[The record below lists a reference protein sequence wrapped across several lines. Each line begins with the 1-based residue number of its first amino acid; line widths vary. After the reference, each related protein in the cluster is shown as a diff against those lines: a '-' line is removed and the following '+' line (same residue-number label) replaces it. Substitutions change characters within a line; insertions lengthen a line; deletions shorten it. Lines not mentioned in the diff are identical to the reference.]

1 MTSKKEQQIKSFN
14 VTPGEPVG
22 VVAAQSI
29 GEPGTQMILR
39 SFHRAGVASV
49 TATSGLPRMIEI
61 VDLKK
66 KPATPFTYIYLEDN
80 VKKNFEKAL
89 AITKKI
95 NEVKIRDISK
105 RMLENFANGTIML
118 RLDKQAL
125 DSNELTAKGIASK
138 IEKLM
143 KLDTAVQENKI
154 LVKMHT
160 KNLKLVRSTA
170 VQLANMTVNGIQGAG
185 RAMIQQD
192 PKTEEFYIISAD
204 SNLEG
209 IMEVEGV
216 DKSRLYTNDILKMYQ
231 VFGIEAGRNTIVNE
245 LHKTLKEQGISVDNR
260 HLVLLADAM
269 TATGE
274 IKNVGRH
281 GISGEKDSV
290 FARAAYEETVKHLVN
305 AAAFGEVDPMLG
317 VTESV
322 LVGKQIL
329 LGTGTVKLAVK
340 KEDLAKI
347 KPKSAK

>member
-1 MTSKKEQQIKSFN
+1 MASKKDQIKDCN
-14 VTPGEPVG
+14 VTQGEPVG
-22 VVAAQSI
+22 VIAAQSI

-49 TATSGLPRMIEI
+49 TVTSGLPRMIEI

-80 VKKNFEKAL
+80 VKKNFEKSI
-89 AITKKI
+89 AIMKKI
-95 NEVKIRDISK
+95 NEVKVRDVAK
-105 RMLENFANGTIML
+105 RIIENFSNGTIKL
-118 RLDKQAL
+118 RLDRQVL
-125 DSNELTAKGIASK
+125 DSNELTAKGVASK
-138 IEKLM
+138 IEKLL
-143 KLDTAVQENKI
+143 KLDTAVEENKI
-154 LVKMHT
+154 LVKTHT
-160 KNLKLVRSTA
+160 KNLKQVRSTA
-170 VQLANMTVNGIQGAG
+170 VQLSNMTINGIEGAG

-192 PKTEEFYIISAD
+192 PKTEEFYVISAD
-204 SNLEG
+204 SNIEG

-216 DKSRLYTNDILKMYQ
+216 DKSRIYTNDILKMYQ

-245 LHKTLKEQGISVDNR
+245 LQKTLKEQGISVDPR
-260 HLVLLADAM
+260 HMLLLADAM
-269 TATGE
+269 TATGQ

-305 AAAFGEVDPMLG
+305 AAAFGEIDEMLG

-322 LVGKQIL
+322 LVGKQIM

-347 KPKSAK
+347 KPKSTK

>member
-14 VTPGEPVG
+14 VTSGEPVG
-22 VVAAQSI
+22 VIAAQSI

-66 KPATPFTYIYLEDN
+66 KPATPFTFIYLEDN
-80 VKKNFEKAL
+80 VKKNFEKAI
-89 AITKKI
+89 AIMKKI
-95 NEVKIRDISK
+95 NEVKVKDITS
-105 RMLENFANGTIML
+105 RSIENFTNGTIKL
-118 RLDKQAL
+118 RLDRQSL
-125 DSNELTAKGIASK
+125 DSNEITAKSVASK

-143 KLDTAVQENKI
+143 KLDTVVQDNKI
-154 LVKMHT
+154 LVKTHT
-160 KNLKLVRSTA
+160 KNLKMVRTTA
-170 VQLANMTVNGIQGAG
+170 VQLLNMTINGIPGAG

-204 SNLEG
+204 SNLDG

-216 DKSRLYTNDILKMYQ
+216 DKSRIYTNDILKMYQ
-231 VFGIEAGRNTIVNE
+231 VFGVEAGRNTIVNE
-245 LHKTLKEQGISVDNR
+245 LHKTLREQGISVDFR

-269 TATGE
+269 TATGS

-305 AAAFGEVDPMLG
+305 AAAFGEVDTMLG

-322 LVGKQIL
+322 LVGKQIM

-347 KPKSAK
+347 KPKASK